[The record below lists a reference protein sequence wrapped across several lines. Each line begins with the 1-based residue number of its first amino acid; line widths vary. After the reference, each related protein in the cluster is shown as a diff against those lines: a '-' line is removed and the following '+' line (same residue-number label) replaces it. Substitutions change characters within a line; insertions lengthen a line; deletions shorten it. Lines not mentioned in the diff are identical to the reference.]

1 MNNMI
6 NKIINSNK
14 LYTITIVL
22 SLVICTSFLSVS
34 VESRPKD
41 ANRLSRNVVN
51 QKIDPTTERPKVQ
64 AADSEEASNSTAA
77 NDLSLET
84 TVSSNETVQTV
95 ANLNLR
101 DHLQSKFQNFDMGF
115 LLRLAVF
122 ISAFCLVIFA
132 SVFVKSLSN
141 QTGASSGMYKYL
153 DTKCG
158 DEERLMSKGHAS
170 DYWEEDDEVVM
181 FDAVDF
187 KKEHY
192 KD

>member
-1 MNNMI
+1 MNSML

-22 SLVICTSFLSVS
+22 SVVVCVFLSVS
-34 VESRPKD
+34 VESRPSVASKLD
-41 ANRLSRNVVN
+41 RNQTN
-51 QKIDPTTERPKVQ
+51 ETQEPAFEQPQLKADPGGQ
-64 AADSEEASNSTAA
+64 AAVNSTAVDESSHKAAASNSTNAGRI
-77 NDLSLET
+77 T
-84 TVSSNETVQTV
+84 PRTQHGYFT
-95 ANLNLR
+95 
-101 DHLQSKFQNFDMGF
+101 LQSYDPAFFF
-115 LLRLAVF
+115 RLFVF

-132 SVFVKSLSN
+132 SIFVKSLNSR
-141 QTGASSGMYKYL
+141 TVMYGYL

-170 DYWEEDDEVVM
+170 DYWEEDEEVVM
-181 FDAVDF
+181 FDAIDF

>member
-1 MNNMI
+1 MI

-22 SLVICTSFLSVS
+22 SIVVCVFLSVS
-34 VESRPKD
+34 VESRPKSASRLNRN
-41 ANRLSRNVVN
+41 ANQTVELTSE
-51 QKIDPTTERPKVQ
+51 QPKLK
-64 AADSEEASNSTAA
+64 ADTGSPSQGADNSTASKELNPEAAASTNATEGA
-77 NDLSLET
+77 NS
-84 TVSSNETVQTV
+84 VSRNHLNPRPVLQTYDY
-95 ANLNLR
+95 A
-101 DHLQSKFQNFDMGF
+101 FFF
-115 LLRLAVF
+115 RLFVF

-132 SVFVKSLSN
+132 SIFVKSLNSR
-141 QTGASSGMYKYL
+141 TVMYGYL

-158 DEERLMSKGHAS
+158 DEERLMSKGQAS
-170 DYWEEDDEVVM
+170 DYWDEDQDDEVVM

>member
-1 MNNMI
+1 MD
-6 NKIINSNK
+6 KIIASNK

-22 SLVICTSFLSVS
+22 SIVVCVFLSVS

-41 ANRLSRNVVN
+41 ANRLDRNAN
-51 QKIDPTTERPKVQ
+51 QQVELTSERLELKAETERPSLGSNTT
-64 AADSEEASNSTAA
+64 AASVEESTASSNKTEQTNA
-77 NDLSLET
+77 KPGLSLKL
-84 TVSSNETVQTV
+84 QD
-95 ANLNLR
+95 LNYDFAFFFRL
-101 DHLQSKFQNFDMGF
+101 FVF
-115 LLRLAVF
+115 L
-122 ISAFCLVIFA
+122 SAFCLVIFA
-132 SVFVKSLSN
+132 SIFVKSLNSR
-141 QTGASSGMYKYL
+141 TVMYGYL

-170 DYWEEDDEVVM
+170 DYWDDEDEVVM